1 MGDAGTFMA
10 TPVGLSL
17 LAEVAGLDLW
27 DFMEQIGES
36 IPGTTLKASPSDA
49 DAPAPGH
56 GPAAARPRRQ
66 APDVVT
72 DHVAAVA
79 SSLDQLAR
87 CEDRLAL
94 LHALADVLLPGA
106 VETAAAP
113 FLTSATESLLPVS
126 RALASAP
133 ATQWWWEL
141 PDLGHQRWLSGA
153 GQPARGAAL
162 TEALRAQG
170 VADAEEERRAARE
183 WPWPPRRD
191 TVYSG
196 TWWSPPL
203 GGGAFTSTGP
213 VGPLPAAAAGL
224 ALDSIGEDRFEL
236 WDVRVGPQARI
247 WNITGPDDWGRLVK
261 RYPRDV
267 TASRRHDWYHST
279 GRDGPWLLPDWS
291 RAADDWDGIHLSAAG
306 YISAAWLAIPVGDA
320 ATVLAGWGPDE
331 TLWLNDVFT
340 SAERA
345 GTWTGTPGAEA
356 FPDVL
361 LPWLGPR

>member
-1 MGDAGTFMA
+1 MA
-10 TPVGLSL
+10 TTVGLSL

-27 DFMEQIGES
+27 EFMDQIGES
-36 IPGTTLKASPSDA
+36 IPGTTLTALLSPSDA
-49 DAPAPGH
+49 DAESAGPSH
-56 GPAAARPRRQ
+56 GPAPVRARRQ
-66 APDVVT
+66 AADVLT

-79 SSLDQLAR
+79 GSLDQLAE

-113 FLTSATESLLPVS
+113 FLAAAAESLLPVS

-133 ATQWWWEL
+133 AVQWWWEL
-141 PDLGHQRWLSGA
+141 PDLGHQRWLGGA

-183 WPWPPRRD
+183 LPWPPRRN

-203 GGGAFTSTGP
+203 GGGVFTSTGP
-213 VGPLPAAAAGL
+213 TGPLPAVAVGL
-224 ALDSIGEDRFEL
+224 ALDSIGEDRLEF
-236 WDVRVGPQARI
+236 WDVTVSPQARI
-247 WNITGPDDWGRLVK
+247 WNITGPDDWGRLAAL
-261 RYPRDV
+261 YPRDV

-291 RAADDWDGIHLSAAG
+291 RAADDWDGVHLSIAG
-306 YISAAWLAIPVGDA
+306 YISASWLAIPAGDA
-320 ATVLAGWGPDE
+320 ATVLAGWDPDG
-331 TLWLNDVFT
+331 TLWLNDVF
-340 SAERA
+340 ANVDRV
-345 GTWTGTPGAEA
+345 GTWTGTPGPDA
-356 FPDVL
+356 FPDVP